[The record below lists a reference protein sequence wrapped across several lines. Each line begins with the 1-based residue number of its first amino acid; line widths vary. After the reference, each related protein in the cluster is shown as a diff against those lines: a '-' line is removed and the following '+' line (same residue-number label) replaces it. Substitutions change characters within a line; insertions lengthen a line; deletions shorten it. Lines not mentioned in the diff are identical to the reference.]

1 MTNIAYVT
9 GRKTKICIS
18 GHAGAKRENGHDLC
32 CAAESALAYTLIEA
46 VKKYCPKTCFVYI
59 KEGYVYI
66 SFKVT
71 GLRSLCALVALN
83 TVVNGFKMLS
93 KNYPHNVKVQK
104 EKEVKNIE

>member
-1 MTNIAYVT
+1 MTNISYNT
-9 GRKTKICIS
+9 GIKTQIRIS

-32 CAAESALAYTLIEA
+32 CAAESALAYTLIES

-59 KEGYVYI
+59 KDGYVYI
-66 SFKVT
+66 SFRVT
-71 GLRSLCALVALN
+71 GFRSLCAVVAVK

-93 KNYPHNVKVQK
+93 DSYPQNVKVQK